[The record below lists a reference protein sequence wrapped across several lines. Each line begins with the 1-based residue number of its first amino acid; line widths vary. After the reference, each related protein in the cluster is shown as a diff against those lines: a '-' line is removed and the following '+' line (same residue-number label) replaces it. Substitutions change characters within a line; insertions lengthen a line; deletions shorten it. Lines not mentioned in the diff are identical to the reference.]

1 MSLCTLPSACMDQ
14 RRLPTMSK
22 VVYVCMR
29 KCFRCSPVVS
39 PSPWTQKRRHQSFLL
54 LQLSFQCVCHKCQG
68 MQWCGYTQ
76 GAFLRKRGS
85 RNRGAGATVWRSLTN
100 LSPVNTRSHS
110 PADTQT
116 GTFPAVEACF
126 QVSNLSGSFLL
137 LQTLNVFKMYV
148 KITQY
153 GHNNLHHGH
162 NNLHHH

>member
-1 MSLCTLPSACMDQ
+1 MFSMLTSSVPFPLDPKKKASIIFTITAFISVCLPQMSRHAMVWLHTRSVPEE
-14 RRLPTMSK
+14 K
-22 VVYVCMR
+22 R
-29 KCFRCSPVVS
+29 K
-39 PSPWTQKRRHQSFLL
+39 QKQ
-54 LQLSFQCVCHKCQG
+54 
-68 MQWCGYTQ
+68 
-76 GAFLRKRGS
+76 GS
-85 RNRGAGATVWRSLTN
+85 RGHCLGSLTN

-153 GHNNLHHGH
+153 GHKNLHHGH